1 MPAKS
6 NHYSITQSKNN
17 TKNTSMNTYQ
27 DSVKSLLNIEVG
39 IKTLE
44 NVKVILYNM
53 FGQVVLST
61 KTNIS
66 NGRLTLRVATLSQ
79 GTYQAHIHTND
90 QVLVKRVV
98 KQ

>member
-1 MPAKS
+1 
-6 NHYSITQSKNN
+6 
-17 TKNTSMNTYQ
+17 MNTYQ

-66 NGRLTLRVATLSQ
+66 NGQLTLRVATLSH
-79 GTYQAHIHTND
+79 GTYQAHIHTSD